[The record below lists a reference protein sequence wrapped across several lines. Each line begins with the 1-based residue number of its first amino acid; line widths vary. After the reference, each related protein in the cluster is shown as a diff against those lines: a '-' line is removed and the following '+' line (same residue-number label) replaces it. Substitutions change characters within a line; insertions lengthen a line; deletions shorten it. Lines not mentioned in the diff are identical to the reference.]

1 MSAVLA
7 WIKSNLASVIF
18 IVVMVVALVS
28 LPILAGR
35 LNRSIQD
42 QMKDRVGQHRDLVKL
57 EKTDVKIGNPV
68 SGHQISETAL
78 VNKRLLDRLLEVT
91 EAETADATRV
101 QEAAELHN
109 RKGRGVLLDRLFP
122 EPPPAEREVLPEAF
136 HHRLDS
142 AYEQLLER
150 VGAGSP
156 PSLEVMRDEILRR
169 EDNFRNQT
177 LQKDVGDP
185 LDEEEQRQLQEA
197 LTEQRMSL
205 YAEQAERIGLYATI
219 EALNVPRWEQA
230 RQPSLSE
237 LYDWQWQYWVVEDL
251 LEALAEANR
260 GSATARYSVQQ
271 APAKRVLDVVV
282 YESDPGEGGGG
293 GPGASRGDRGRG
305 SDGPTGIKPNP
316 AAEVTRDY
324 GVSFTGR
331 VTNPLYDVRLA
342 EMTLVIETARLPAVM
357 NALARRNFITVL
369 DVDVVP
375 ADHYAAARD
384 GYFYGSEPVSEVT
397 LTLETIWLRSWTTPY
412 MPGELKQAL
421 HIPVDPPA
429 G

>member
-1 MSAVLA
+1 MNAVLA
-7 WIKSNLASVIF
+7 WIKSNVASVIF

-28 LPILAGR
+28 LPILAGQM
-35 LNRSIQD
+35 NSSIQD
-42 QMKDRVGQHRDLVKL
+42 LMKDRVGQHRDLVKL

-101 QEAAELHN
+101 QEAAEVHN

-136 HHRLDS
+136 HRRLET

-185 LDEEEQRQLQEA
+185 LDEEEERQLREA

-205 YAEQAERIGLYATI
+205 YAEQAEGIGLYATI

-230 RQPSLSE
+230 RQPSLPE

-260 GSATARYSVQQ
+260 GSATDRYSVQQ

-282 YESDPGEGGGG
+282 YESDAGDGGGA
-293 GPGASRGDRGRG
+293 GPGASRGGRG
-305 SDGPTGIKPNP
+305 SDEPTGIKPNP
-316 AAEVTRDY
+316 VAEVTRDY

-331 VTNPLYDVRLA
+331 VTNALYDVRLA
-342 EMTLVIETARLPAVM
+342 GMTLVVETARLPVVM

-421 HIPVDPPA
+421 HIQVDQPS